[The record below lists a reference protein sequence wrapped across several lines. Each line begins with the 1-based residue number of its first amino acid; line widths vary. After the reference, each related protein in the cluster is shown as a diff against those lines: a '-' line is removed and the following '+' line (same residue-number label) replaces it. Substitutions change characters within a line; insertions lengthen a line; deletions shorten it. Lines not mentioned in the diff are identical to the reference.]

1 MTPLSVPPSRTS
13 VVVVGVESYEAGP
26 DWDLDGPAE
35 DARRFADWF
44 LERGVPPDRVS
55 VLVSPLERNA
65 AVWRQRPHP
74 VHPADQATVHRELL
88 RRIAGEDGD
97 LLWVVWGG
105 HGVVDA
111 AGHRRVFCSDALD
124 DDRVNLDLDEA
135 LVFFR
140 SNAVAAFRRQLWL
153 VDACQTIT
161 DVRRARRALPRST
174 FAAGSPAARHD
185 QSALFAVR
193 AGERALNLSGERTGL
208 FSREVLRLL
217 ADTDPTR
224 WPPDAD
230 ALHASLRD
238 TFTDLRARGYARQT
252 PIHLWSRGWDGSEG
266 QLLATGTPAAP
277 AEARPSNAAVGAV
290 VEALL
295 AVPEWRS
302 PAARQELIG
311 LVRGDIGL
319 WAVVPEQPT
328 PRLTAFAVVRTCL
341 RYAGA
346 LQELVEAVRLCAG
359 DAPEVKALFQAV
371 DALLMSG
378 WGSGST
384 IRP

>member
-1 MTPLSVPPSRTS
+1 MTPPSRTS

-44 LERGVPPDRVS
+44 LERDVPPERVS

-65 AVWRQRPHP
+65 AVWEQRPHP

-88 RRIAGEDGD
+88 RRIAGEDGE

-111 AGHRRVFCSDALD
+111 AGHRRVFCADAVS

-135 LVFFR
+135 LAFFR
-140 SNAVAAFRRQLWL
+140 SNAVSAFRRQIWL
-153 VDACQTIT
+153 VDACQSLP
-161 DVRRARRALPRST
+161 DVRRTRRRLPHSA
-174 FAAGSPAARHD
+174 FPAGSPTAGHD
-185 QSALFAVR
+185 QAALFAVR

-217 ADTDPTR
+217 ADADPGL
-224 WPPDAD
+224 WPPDVN
-230 ALHASLRD
+230 ALYASLRH
-238 TFTDLRARGYARQT
+238 TFADLRARGLARQT

-277 AEARPSNAAVGAV
+277 APARPSNAAVRAV
-290 VEALL
+290 AEALL

-302 PAARQELIG
+302 PAARQEMIG

-328 PRLTAFAVVRTCL
+328 PRLTAIAVVRTCL

-346 LQELVEAVRLCAG
+346 PQELVEAARLCAG
-359 DAPEVKALFQAV
+359 DAPEVKALSQAV

-378 WGSGST
+378 
-384 IRP
+384 